1 MATLALHSTPE
12 STTANDTNDTRDPIV
27 QAERLLEEL
36 HSCDDPRERE
46 AMEEQVVLLTLG
58 MADSSACRY
67 RGRGIEYED
76 LVQVARVALVKAVR
90 GYRPGRGHGFA
101 AYAMPTILGEI
112 KRHFRDCGWA
122 IRPPR
127 RLQEIRGQMRSQSE
141 VLVQE
146 LHREPTVPEL
156 ATALGVN
163 ASEVGAAQD
172 ATWGYHTTSL
182 DAGPGEAPPVL
193 IADPCDDYATLLEN
207 DALARAVAALSP
219 RERHILRLRFVDELT
234 QLEIGERIGVSQMQ
248 VSRLLSSVLQRL
260 RATLDHAEFAA

>member
-1 MATLALHSTPE
+1 MATLSPIASPLPPRAE
-12 STTANDTNDTRDPIV
+12 FVDPSDPVIR
-27 QAERLLEEL
+27 AERLL
-36 HSCDDPRERE
+36 DDLQTCADPHERE
-46 AMEEQVVLLTLG
+46 AIEEQVVLLTLG
-58 MADSSACRY
+58 LADSSACRY
-67 RGRGIEYED
+67 RGRGIDHED

-101 AYAMPTILGEI
+101 AYAMPTILGEL

-127 RLQEIRGQMRSQSE
+127 RLQEIRGQVRSQTE

-156 ATALGVN
+156 AKALGVN
-163 ASEVGAAQD
+163 AADVDAAQD

-182 DAGPGEAPPVL
+182 DSGPGEAAPLHV
-193 IADPCDDYATLLEN
+193 ADPCDDYAKLLEH
-207 DALARAVAALSP
+207 DALRRAVAQLSP
-219 RERHILRLRFVDELT
+219 RERHILKLRFVDELT

-248 VSRLLSSVLQRL
+248 VSRLLSSVLNRL
-260 RATLDHAEFAA
+260 RSVLEEAEFAA